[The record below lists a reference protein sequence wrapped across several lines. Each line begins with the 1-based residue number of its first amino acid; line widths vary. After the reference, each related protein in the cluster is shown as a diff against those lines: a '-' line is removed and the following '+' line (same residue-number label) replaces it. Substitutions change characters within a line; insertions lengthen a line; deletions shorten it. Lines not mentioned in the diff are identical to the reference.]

1 MAAQKITMADQAQLA
16 QLLDATL
23 DPRQNKESELKIR
36 QAEKQP
42 GFSLQLLHIT
52 ASDSFKYNTRLA
64 SALFFKN
71 FIKRQWTDVEGNY
84 RLPQNEVTA
93 IKTEIIGL
101 MISVPPGIQTQ
112 LGEAVSVIAD
122 SDFWQRWDTLVDDL
136 ISRLTPDNI
145 VVNTGVLQVAHSI
158 FARWRPLFR
167 SDDLYTEI
175 NHVLSKFAQ
184 PFLALVHSLDTYIQ
198 SHGSNKEQLKS
209 AFAELDLVLQLF
221 YDLSCQ
227 DLSPDFE
234 DNMASIAQ
242 MLLKYLTYTNRL
254 LDSDDDSEAGPL
266 ENTKANIFELLTLYV
281 GKYYD
286 EFGKFVGGFVES
298 SWNLLTSIGPDAKN
312 DILVSKA
319 LLFLTSISK
328 IESQAQ
334 TFNNA
339 GVQTQIVENVIV
351 PNIEL
356 RDSDIET
363 FEDEPIEFIRRDLEG
378 SDSETRRRAASDF
391 LKQLSDQFEGSV
403 TEIVM
408 THVNKL
414 LQEYSSNPADNWRS
428 KDTAMNLFY
437 ATAAKGVATSSHG
450 VTKVNSLVNIGD
462 FFSQH
467 LAGDLQNNDV
477 QPLLKVDA
485 IKYLYVFRSLITKEQ
500 WQQVMALLVNHL
512 GNSNYC
518 VYTYAAITV
527 ERVLALTDET
537 GKAMID
543 PAQIVPLSKDL
554 LEHLFGLLLRNPAP
568 EKIQENE
575 FVMRCIMRVL
585 IVIKENVSAV
595 MQSSLQHLINITNAI
610 LKNPSNPKFYYY
622 HFESIGALIRFSGP
636 SNSEPLL
643 GALFPCFIAILQE
656 NVEEFM
662 PYVFQLLAALLEAE
676 PDKPL
681 PPAFQPMVAPII
693 APLIWESRGNIPA
706 LVRVLSATIPRAAQ
720 EMVKNNQLEGILGIF
735 QKLVSTKVFEGYG
748 FDLLEAVIQTFPAA
762 SLEPYWIHLITIMLT
777 RLQTPTQSFQL
788 RFVRFYHFVASR
800 DDEGLGADFFIA
812 ATDKVQN
819 DVFRQLYTGII
830 LPKTQELA
838 RPVDRKIA
846 TVSLTKTLA
855 DSQAFVT
862 RYPKGWPLTCNTLLK
877 LLEDPP
883 IPPKADDL
891 IVDHDV
897 DDNSFGVGF
906 TQLNTI
912 KKPIFDPFA
921 DITEG
926 LRKWVGQYLKASD
939 TRHGGRIGQTAQ
951 SLSPD
956 AQKVLSAYMQL

>member
-1 MAAQKITMADQAQLA
+1 MADQAQLA

-36 QAEKQP
+36 QAEKRP

-71 FIKRQWTDVEGNY
+71 FIKRQWIDVEGNY
-84 RLPQNEVTA
+84 KLPQNEVTA

-112 LGEAVSVIAD
+112 LGEAISVIAD
-122 SDFWQRWDTLVDDL
+122 SDFWQRWDTLIDDL

-167 SDDLYTEI
+167 SDDLFTEI
-175 NHVLSKFAQ
+175 NHVLSKFAG
-184 PFLALVHSLDTYIQ
+184 PFLALVQSLDTYIQ
-198 SHGSNKEQLKS
+198 GHGSNKEQLKS
-209 AFAELDLVLQLF
+209 AFVELDLVLQLF

-242 MLLKYLTYTNRL
+242 MLLKYLMYTNRL
-254 LDSDDDSEAGPL
+254 LESDDDSEAGPL

-286 EFGKFVGGFVES
+286 EFGKYVGSFVES
-298 SWNLLTSIGPDAKN
+298 SWILLTSIGPDAKN

-319 LLFLTSISK
+319 LLFLTSISR
-328 IESQAQ
+328 INEQAQ

-339 GVQTQIVENVIV
+339 GVQTQIIENVIV
-351 PNIEL
+351 PNIAL

-391 LKQLSDQFEGSV
+391 LKQLSDQFESSV

-408 THVNKL
+408 MHVNKL
-414 LQEYSSNPADNWRS
+414 LQEYSSRPADNWRS

-437 ATAAKGVATSSHG
+437 ATAAKGVATSTHG

-500 WQQVMALLVNHL
+500 WQQVMSLLVNHL

-537 GKAMID
+537 GKPMID
-543 PAQIVPLSKDL
+543 PAQIAPLSKDL
-554 LEHLFGLLLRNPAP
+554 LEHLFGLLLRDPAP

-585 IVIKENVSAV
+585 IVIREGVSVV
-595 MQSSLQHLINITNAI
+595 MESSLQHLVNITNTI

-643 GALFPCFIAILQE
+643 GALFSSFVAILQE

-662 PYVFQLLAALLEAE
+662 PYVFQLLGALLEAE
-676 PDKPL
+676 PDKAL
-681 PPAFQPMVAPII
+681 PPTFQPMVAPII
-693 APLIWESRGNIPA
+693 APQIWESRGNIPA
-706 LVRVLSATIPRAAQ
+706 LVRVLSATIPRASQ
-720 EMVKNNQLEGILGIF
+720 DMVKNNQLEGILGIF
-735 QKLVSTKVFEGYG
+735 QKLVSTKIFESYG

-762 SLEPYWIHLITIMLT
+762 NLESYWIHLITIMLT
-777 RLQTPTQSFQL
+777 RLQSPTQSFQL

-800 DDEGLGADFFIA
+800 DDKGLGADFFVA
-812 ATDKVQN
+812 ATDKVQH

-838 RPVDRKIA
+838 RPIDRKVA
-846 TVSLTKTLA
+846 AVSLTKTLA

-883 IPPKADDL
+883 LPPKADDM

-897 DDNSFGVGF
+897 DDSGFGVGF

-912 KKPIFDPFA
+912 RKPVADPFA
-921 DITEG
+921 EITD
-926 LRKWVGQYLKASD
+926 LRKWVGQYLKAADS
-939 TRHGGRIGQTAQ
+939 RHGGRIGQTVQ
-951 SLSPD
+951 LLSPD

>member
-1 MAAQKITMADQAQLA
+1 MADQAQLA

-23 DPRQNKESELKIR
+23 DPSQNKESELKIR
-36 QAEKQP
+36 KAEKQP

-84 RLPQNEVTA
+84 KLPPNEVTA

-101 MISVPPGIQTQ
+101 MISMPSGIQTQ

-184 PFLALVHSLDTYIQ
+184 PFLALVHSLDAYIQ
-198 SHGSNKEQLKS
+198 SHGSNKEELKS

-242 MLLKYLTYTNRL
+242 VLLKYLMYSNRL
-254 LDSDDDSEAGPL
+254 LESDDDSEAGPL

-286 EFGKFVGGFVES
+286 EFGKYVGAFVES

-328 IESQAQ
+328 INEQAQ

-339 GVQTQIVENVIV
+339 GVQTQIIENVIV
-351 PNIEL
+351 PNIAL
-356 RDSDIET
+356 RDS
-363 FEDEPIEFIRRDLEG
+363 DLEG

-408 THVNKL
+408 THVSKL
-414 LQEYSSNPADNWRS
+414 LQDYSTRPADNWRS

-437 ATAAKGVATSSHG
+437 ATAAKGVATSTHG

-500 WQQVMALLVNHL
+500 WQQVMSLLVNHL

-537 GKAMID
+537 GKPMID

-554 LEHLFGLLLRNPAP
+554 LEHLFGLLMRNPAP

-585 IVIKENVSAV
+585 IVIKESVSV
-595 MQSSLQHLINITNAI
+595 VLQSSLQHLIHITNTI

-622 HFESIGALIRFSGP
+622 HFESIGALIRFSGA

-643 GALFPCFIAILQE
+643 GALFPSFVAILQE

-662 PYVFQLLAALLEAE
+662 PYVFQLLAALLEVE

-693 APLIWESRGNIPA
+693 APQIWESRGNIPA
-706 LVRVLSATIPRAAQ
+706 LVRVLAATIPRASQ
-720 EMVKNNQLEGILGIF
+720 DMIKNNQLEGILGIF

-748 FDLLEAVIQTFPAA
+748 FDLLEAVIQTFPAP

-777 RLQTPTQSFQL
+777 RLQNPTQSFQL

-800 DDEGLGADFFIA
+800 DDKGLGADFFVA

-838 RPVDRKIA
+838 RPIDRKIA
-846 TVSLTKTLA
+846 AVSLTKTLT
-855 DSQAFVT
+855 DSEAFVT

-883 IPPKADDL
+883 LPPKADDM

-912 KKPIFDPFA
+912 RKPITDPFA
-921 DITEG
+921 EIPD
-926 LRKWVGQYLKASD
+926 LRKWVGQYLKAAD
-939 TRHGGRIGQTAQ
+939 GRHAGRIGLSVQL
-951 SLSPD
+951 LSPD

>member
-1 MAAQKITMADQAQLA
+1 MADQAQLA
-16 QLLDATL
+16 HLLDATL

-84 RLPQNEVTA
+84 KLPPNEVTA

-101 MISVPPGIQTQ
+101 MISVPSGIQTQ

-198 SHGSNKEQLKS
+198 SHGSNKEELKS

-234 DNMASIAQ
+234 DTMASIAQ
-242 MLLKYLTYTNRL
+242 ILLKYLMYTNRL
-254 LDSDDDSEAGPL
+254 LESDNESEAGPL

-286 EFGKFVGGFVES
+286 EFGRYVNGFVES

-328 IESQAQ
+328 INEQAQ

-339 GVQTQIVENVIV
+339 GVQTQIIENVIV
-351 PNIEL
+351 PNIAL

-414 LQEYSSNPADNWRS
+414 LQEYSSRPANNWRS

-437 ATAAKGVATSSHG
+437 ATAAKGVATSTHG

-467 LAGDLQNNDV
+467 LARDLQNNDV

-500 WQQVMALLVNHL
+500 WQQIMSLLVNHL

-527 ERVLALTDET
+527 ERVLALTDEV
-537 GKAMID
+537 GKPMID
-543 PAQIVPLSKDL
+543 PAQIAPLSKDL
-554 LEHLFGLLLRNPAP
+554 LEHLFGLLLRDPAP

-585 IVIKENVSAV
+585 IVIKEGVSAV
-595 MQSSLQHLINITNAI
+595 LQSSLQHLINITNTI

-622 HFESIGALIRFSGP
+622 HFESIGALTKFSGP

-643 GALFPCFIAILQE
+643 GALFPSFVAILQE

-676 PDKPL
+676 TDKPL

-693 APLIWESRGNIPA
+693 APQIWESRGNIPA
-706 LVRVLSATIPRAAQ
+706 LVRVLSATIPRATQ
-720 EMVKNNQLEGILGIF
+720 DMIKNNQLEGILGIF

-777 RLQTPTQSFQL
+777 RLQSPTQSFQL

-800 DDEGLGADFFIA
+800 DDKGLGADFFVA

-838 RPVDRKIA
+838 RPIDRKIA
-846 TVSLTKTLA
+846 AVSLTKTLA
-855 DSQAFVT
+855 NSEAFVT

-883 IPPKADDL
+883 LPPKADDM

-912 KKPIFDPFA
+912 RKPIVDPFA
-921 DITEG
+921 EIQD
-926 LRKWVGQYLKASD
+926 LRKWVGQYLKAAD
-939 TRHGGRIGQTAQ
+939 GRHAGRIGQTVQ